1 MVLNTSESA
10 MAMQAYFERAG
21 SWEAGAITITF
32 DMNVA
37 ACLCFAALVVG
48 LILRVRKHPLHI
60 PLQPRLLRP
69 EVYAS
74 MRVCTNRTA

>member
-10 MAMQAYFERAG
+10 MAMQAYFERAET
-21 SWEAGAITITF
+21 WEAGAITITF

-48 LILRVRKHPLHI
+48 LIFLVRKHPL
-60 PLQPRLLRP
+60 PPRLLQP
-69 EVYAS
+69 ESYAS
-74 MRVCTNRTA
+74 MCVCTNHGVYT